1 MASDDLRWTTFDD
14 LRPQVDDELLASVAS
29 SLVLGKLV
37 AFTLLV
43 LGAYLMTFGVGEH
56 LMLVSVATLSDAMH
70 FLSLLGGS
78 FMLAMAWRN
87 PSHRAPHM
95 WTVLG
100 LIGLQTAY
108 SAVFLAILQQLG
120 GLGRR
125 AAEVGAGSGTAPA
138 IASPKLEIVR
148 LPVVAVLVVEADA
161 EGPLPNELV
170 GRPGPLLGQ
179 YARK

>member
-108 SAVFLAILQQLG
+108 SAVFLAIHFTAMCAS
-120 GLGRR
+120 
-125 AAEVGAGSGTAPA
+125 AAP
-138 IASPKLEIVR
+138 
-148 LPVVAVLVVEADA
+148 
-161 EGPLPNELV
+161 
-170 GRPGPLLGQ
+170 
-179 YARK
+179 